1 MTDWDP
7 RTNGTLRGF
16 IIILAIA
23 AGITAAGQA
32 GAIGL
37 GLVLYLIQIAFLVA
51 IGIFLFVLWRQHR
64 HEIGLWPLRARV
76 VFYGAAFLALVDILA
91 RFVLPWPTGGF
102 QALVFFVVLAACGF
116 AMVRTWRDQH
126 TYGY

>member
-16 IIILAIA
+16 IVILAIA
-23 AGITAAGQA
+23 AGITAAGKA

-37 GLVLYLIQIAFLVA
+37 SLVLILLQIAFIVA
-51 IGIFLFVLWRQHR
+51 ICVFLFVLWRRNR
-64 HEIGLWPLRARV
+64 HEISLWPPRARII
-76 VFYGAAFLALVDILA
+76 FYGAALLAIVDVVA
-91 RFVLPWPTGGF
+91 RFVFTWPVGAF
-102 QALVFFVVLAACGF
+102 QALAFFLVLGACLF
-116 AMVRTWRDQH
+116 VMWRVWQDQH

>member
-16 IIILAIA
+16 LIIVAIA
-23 AGITAAGQA
+23 AAITAAGQA

-37 GLVLYLIQIAFLVA
+37 GLVLLLLNIAFIVA
-51 IGIFLFVLWRQHR
+51 ICVFLFILWRRNR
-64 HEIGLWPLRARV
+64 HEISLWPLRSRV
-76 VFYGAAFLALVDILA
+76 IFYGAALLAIVDVAA
-91 RFVLPWPTGGF
+91 RFILPWPVGAF
-102 QALVFFVVLAACGF
+102 QALAFFVVLGACVF
-116 AMVRTWRDQH
+116 AMFRVWQDQH

>member
-16 IIILAIA
+16 IIIFAIA

-37 GLVLYLIQIAFLVA
+37 GLVLLLLNVAFIVA
-51 IGIFLFVLWRQHR
+51 ICIFLFVLWRKHR
-64 HEIGLWPLRARV
+64 HEIGLWPLRSRV
-76 VFYGAAFLALVDILA
+76 IFYGAVLLAIVDVVA
-91 RFVLPWPTGGF
+91 RFLLPWPVGAL
-102 QALVFFVVLAACGF
+102 QALAFFAVLGACGF
-116 AMVRTWRDQH
+116 AMFRVWRDQH

>member
-16 IIILAIA
+16 IIIVAIA

-37 GLVLYLIQIAFLVA
+37 GLVLFFIQIAFIVA
-51 IGIFLFVLWRQHR
+51 ICIFLFVLWRQNR
-64 HEIGLWPLRARV
+64 HEIALWPLRSRV
-76 VFYGAAFLALVDILA
+76 VFYGAALLAIFDIVA
-91 RFVLPWPTGGF
+91 RFILPWPVGAL
-102 QALVFFVVLAACGF
+102 QALAFFGVLGACLY
-116 AMVRTWRDQH
+116 AMVRVWRDQH
-126 TYGY
+126 SYGY